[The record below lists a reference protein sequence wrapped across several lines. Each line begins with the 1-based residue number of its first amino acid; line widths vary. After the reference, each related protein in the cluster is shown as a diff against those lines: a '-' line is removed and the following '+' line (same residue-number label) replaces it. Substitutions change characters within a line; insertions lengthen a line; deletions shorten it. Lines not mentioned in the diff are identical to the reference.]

1 MKKII
6 CIIILFQFL
15 ITSCKQES
23 NDVLIDNP
31 KTICD
36 FVHNKNETLKMMIIL
51 MDGENFDTFIKNK
64 NTKEYK
70 EWFKCFEYFSVILP
84 EAEKNMNFKDSS
96 YMSCSEWKE
105 MSENLKKVFDKHV
118 SD

>member
-31 KTICD
+31 KTPCD
-36 FVHNKNETLKMMIIL
+36 FVHNKNLILKEMVIL
-51 MDGENFDTFIKNK
+51 MDGKNFDTFTEDKNSK
-64 NTKEYK
+64 VYK
-70 EWFKCFEYFSVILP
+70 DWFECFKYFSVILP
-84 EAEKNMNFKDSS
+84 EKEKNMNFTDSS
-96 YMSCSEWKE
+96 YESCPESKE